1 MTRFTLSKLSAAILA
16 ATLATPLLAQETVT
30 DAVQQENT
38 ERIAITGSRIKQ
50 FSSQMA
56 TPTTIIDADAI
67 AQFGVKNIGD
77 LMNRL
82 PAFMDGVGG
91 GNTRFQNGGN
101 TDNAGLELA
110 NLRGLG
116 ANRTLVLVNGRRHVA
131 GSANNAAV
139 DMSMIPVALIE
150 RIEIITG
157 GASAIYGADAVTG
170 VVNFIMRK
178 DFEGFELDASF
189 GQTAE
194 NDGEKSDLSLSWGT
208 NFGDG
213 KGNLTL
219 SAAYS
224 DQDELPM
231 TARDYA
237 NKTPAFATFQG
248 EGILR
253 EDERYQ
259 ALSEE
264 GLFYVPN
271 SDYLFDGTHVAPWGA
286 NFPAL
291 PITQVSGVFY
301 PIFADDPIQPFGPNG
316 YDTYTVDRISGET
329 RPFVAGTHCTTV
341 PCEGGDG
348 FRTAES
354 STLLTPS
361 ERMMFNMRGSYD
373 LSNQHRIYAEAK
385 YAKVESAAS
394 GQASVFHDD
403 NFGPLIPIRTD
414 NPFAPQVIL
423 DALAASGQ
431 NEAALA
437 VVGMGVRST
446 TSRETT
452 QFTFGG
458 EGELGQYNYD
468 FYLQYG
474 QTKGNINNQDL
485 LLSKYYQA
493 LDAIDDGS
501 GNAVCRD
508 PSNGCVAFN
517 PINNL
522 ASEQALDF
530 VRVNLHTKENMQQL
544 VANFVLNG
552 ELLELDAGA
561 VDFAVGVEYR
571 DESVVSTPDALTQTT
586 QKLADGTVVG
596 TGQVGSTSGVNVES
610 YSYLG
615 ITDGGFTVAEIF
627 GETIIPLVNGVT
639 GIDNLELELAARY
652 SDNSVTGGDVTW
664 KSALNWT
671 LIDEVRIRTTYS
683 HAVRAPNISEL
694 FAPEQV
700 GGGNMVDPC
709 HANEQVNGP
718 NPQNRISNCAALGI
732 GPDFQSSA
740 DFGTRGVKTSGNK
753 NLDAETADTFTVG
766 IVFNP
771 SKDFS
776 IAIDYWDISIDDAI
790 TTYSATDILA
800 NCVDSSALNA
810 KYCSLITRDANNQ
823 IINVATQS
831 INVANFAASGT
842 DIDANYHWSLE
853 EYGNVNFGLKG
864 TYLNKR
870 QFQTNVEFPEDINE
884 QAGERGT
891 PHLRGLL
898 TTVYNIDNFTASWS
912 MNYVGKSHYE
922 NDVVEGQYPDWF
934 NNEVEA
940 YTYHSLNINYL
951 ASEQIAVYAGI
962 DNIAN
967 KTPPALPNLNNSS
980 LLYDAIG
987 RKFYTGVRVSF

>member
-1 MTRFTLSKLSAAILA
+1 MMRFTFSKLSTAVIA
-16 ATLATPLLAQETVT
+16 ATLATPSLAQEAVT
-30 DAVQQENT
+30 EAVQQENS

-77 LMNRL
+77 LMNKL

-101 TDNAGLELA
+101 TNNAGLELA

-131 GSANNAAV
+131 GGANNAAV
-139 DMSMIPVALIE
+139 DMSMIPVALIK

-178 DFEGFELDASF
+178 DFEGFEIDASF

-194 NDGEKSDLSLSWGT
+194 NDGDKSDLSLSWGT
-208 NFGDG
+208 NFSDG

-271 SDYLFDGTHVAPWGA
+271 SNYLFDGAHVAPWGD

-291 PITQVSGVFY
+291 PITQVSSVFY
-301 PIFADDPIQPFGPNG
+301 PVFADDPIQPFGPNG
-316 YDTYTVDRISGET
+316 YDTYTVDRVSGVT

-341 PCEGGDG
+341 PCDGGDG

-361 ERMMFNMRGSYD
+361 ERMLFNLRGHYD
-373 LSNQHRIYAEAK
+373 LSNQLRIFAEAK

-452 QFTFGG
+452 QLTFGG

-508 PSNGCVAFN
+508 SSNGCVAFN

-615 ITDGGFTVAEIF
+615 TTDGGFTVAEIF

-671 LIDEVRIRTTYS
+671 LVDEVRIRTTYS
-683 HAVRAPNISEL
+683 HAVRAPNINEL
-694 FAPEQV
+694 FAPEEV

-709 HANEQVNGP
+709 HANNQGNGP
-718 NPQNRISNCAALGI
+718 NPQNRTSNCAALGI
-732 GPDFQSSA
+732 APDFQSSA
-740 DFGTRGVKTSGNK
+740 DFGTRGVKTSGNE
-753 NLDAETADTFTVG
+753 NLDAETAETYTVG
-766 IVFNP
+766 IVIKP

-800 NCVDSSALNA
+800 NCVDSSALDA

-853 EYGNVNFGLKG
+853 EYGNLDFGLKG

-870 QFQTNVEFPEDINE
+870 QFQTNVEFPEDIDE
-884 QAGERGT
+884 QGGERGT

-898 TTVYNIDNFTASWS
+898 TTVYNIDSFTVSWS
-912 MNYVGKSHYE
+912 MNYVGKSNYE

-934 NNEVEA
+934 NNQVEA
-940 YTYHSLNINYL
+940 YTYHSVNINYL
-951 ASEQIAVYAGI
+951 ATEKIAVYAGI
-962 DNIAN
+962 DNVAN
-967 KTPPALPNLNNSS
+967 KTPPALPGLNNSS

-987 RKFYTGVRVSF
+987 RKFYAGVKVSF